1 MTAGTLTIIKVNN
14 MPSMNYY
21 IGTSGNPQMTHFRS
35 VYKKHTNFSF
45 TYINV
50 QPLNSK
56 NLEKTSDNE
65 VRFKIPRNSD
75 LMSEIFFSFEL
86 PDIYSRS
93 NFKFRWIRRLAE
105 YLVKDITFR
114 IGSNELDKQYSEFFQ
129 IYAELN
135 QTTEQKTGYN
145 KLIGNTTDMYD
156 PESVTG
162 HSSYPGS
169 ATSTALA
176 YPSIVGRRLYLPLR
190 FYFNQHSSLALP
202 LIALQYDDIYIDITM
217 RQLNDLYIILNSGTI
232 AAPTTS
238 AHDIGNFLSTTTTQ
252 TSLNINPILE
262 IKSIYVDNEERKSI
276 ALSSAEYLGY
286 QVQRVISNGNSTNDI
301 SIDLKDINKPVKQLY
316 FMIRRTDFENIN
328 LWSNF
333 TNWYI
338 KDVPIYGQNHD
349 STYPNEPLTIT
360 SSNIKYY
367 KTQSLLKS
375 AELKLD
381 LHSLTVGDPT
391 DYTGASQSLEGKGS
405 IFFNLLQNYN
415 GNKGM
420 PSEGIY
426 NVNFNI
432 DAGNE
437 TQPNGVCNMS
447 AINKKELKLY
457 LNEVHTDSSFS
468 FNYNIIVFA
477 MNYEIM
483 KFMGGTM
490 GTAYSN

>member
-1 MTAGTLTIIKVNN
+1 MSKSFKIALAVLAIVVAGVLAYFLASSEAWQGALRRIKIPTPRVTEKPFIGPDPKTKRINAVRPVVILASKIEDNEYIIGQLTVRTNEQYSVN
-14 MPSMNYY
+14 
-21 IGTSGNPQMTHFRS
+21 
-35 VYKKHTNFSF
+35 
-45 TYINV
+45 INV
-50 QPLNSK
+50 AG
-56 NLEKTSDNE
+56 KT
-65 VRFKIPRNSD
+65 
-75 LMSEIFFSFEL
+75 L
-86 PDIYSRS
+86 
-93 NFKFRWIRRLAE
+93 
-105 YLVKDITFR
+105 
-114 IGSNELDKQYSEFFQ
+114 
-129 IYAELN
+129 
-135 QTTEQKTGYN
+135 
-145 KLIGNTTDMYD
+145 
-156 PESVTG
+156 
-162 HSSYPGS
+162 
-169 ATSTALA
+169 
-176 YPSIVGRRLYLPLR
+176 
-190 FYFNQHSSLALP
+190 
-202 LIALQYDDIYIDITM
+202 
-217 RQLNDLYIILNSGTI
+217 LNSGTI

-468 FNYNIIVFA
+468 FNYNILVFA